1 MWNKR
6 RGRNLCQGYF
16 SLKGGKE
23 GKKERKKEGGRRR
36 GWEGMKLKLVQEVLL
51 FGERLGKGKL
61 VGRGT
66 KMRKKGENYLTH
78 LYYVEFL
85 RTGVNRWRN
94 REGGRK
100 RERERA
106 IRREGEREIRC
117 LCVKLPFLIKRI

>member
-1 MWNKR
+1 M
-6 RGRNLCQGYF
+6 
-16 SLKGGKE
+16 
-23 GKKERKKEGGRRR
+23 GRRLNETS
-36 GWEGMKLKLVQEVLL
+36 EGEKSVPEVLL
-51 FGERLGKGKL
+51 FGERLGKGKM

-106 IRREGEREIRC
+106 IRREGERENRC